1 MPYERAVENDRIFLA
16 FAIKPQ
22 TVFVLI
28 IYCGLNVERELF
40 DIHLQIAIQQLQI
53 SFLIIE
59 SNDRLFLEAEIVC
72 DGSQNHLHEIAV
84 ESHGVRTVI

>member
-1 MPYERAVENDRIFLA
+1 
-16 FAIKPQ
+16 
-22 TVFVLI
+22 
-28 IYCGLNVERELF
+28 VERELF
-40 DIHLQIAIQQLQI
+40 EIHLQIAIQQLQI

-84 ESHGVRTVI
+84 ESHGLVTILTVTVILTPSR